1 MPIEGLY
8 ALTPEASDETALT
21 ASVETAL
28 MAGLKLLQVR
38 CKLERDARVR
48 QTLRM
53 VALCRRY
60 GATCIVNDDAA
71 LAAQTGADGVH
82 LGRGDGSV
90 AGARQVLGPDAIIGV
105 SCYDD
110 LARAQRLRAEGADYV
125 AFGSFFPS
133 SVKPDAVRPRLD
145 LLTRAR
151 ALLDC
156 PIVAIGGISLATAP
170 LVRAAGADAL
180 AVITD
185 VFSAADI
192 GARVRA
198 YGRLFERVT
207 HLE

>member
-8 ALTPEASDETALT
+8 ALTPEASDGTALI
-21 ASVETAL
+21 AQVEVAL
-28 MAGLKLLQVR
+28 AAGLKLLQVR
-38 CKLERDARVR
+38 SKLDRDARVR

-53 VALCRRY
+53 IALCRRY
-60 GATCIVNDDAA
+60 GATYIVNDDAT
-71 LAAQTGADGVH
+71 LAAETGADGVH
-82 LGRGDGSV
+82 LGREDGTV
-90 AGARQVLGPDAIIGV
+90 AEARRVLGPDAIIGV

-133 SVKPDAVRPRLD
+133 SVKPDAVRPPLD
-145 LLTRAR
+145 LLPRAR
-151 ALLDC
+151 AALDC
-156 PIVAIGGISLATAP
+156 PIVAIGGITLATAP

-198 YGRLFERVT
+198 YGRLFERAT
-207 HLE
+207 HPE

>member
-1 MPIEGLY
+1 MRVEGLY
-8 ALTPEASDETALT
+8 ALTPEGPDDALLT
-21 ASVETAL
+21 QVESAL
-28 MAGLKLLQVR
+28 GAGLRLLQVR
-38 CKLERDARVR
+38 SKCGPTERARMTAKV
-48 QTLRM
+48 

-71 LAAQTGADGVH
+71 LAAQVGADGVH
-82 LGRGDGSV
+82 LGRDDGSV
-90 AGARQVLGPDAIIGV
+90 VAARAVLGAAAIIGV

-125 AFGSFFPS
+125 AFGSFFAS
-133 SVKPDAVRPRLD
+133 SVKPAAVRPTLD

-151 ALLDC
+151 AVLDC
-156 PIVAIGGISLATAP
+156 PIVAIGGITLATAP
-170 LVRAAGADAL
+170 LVRDAGADAV

-198 YGRLFERVT
+198 YGRLFARASTVE
-207 HLE
+207 